1 MRPRPEGLHEYR
13 FLPKG
18 HKIAQRSGDEKTQG
32 SFTFIVSDVTRQ
44 VLFPFLEQS
53 QWQTEIFLPPIFLS
67 FHKKGKEKKGAVT
80 CFKMHKL

>member
-44 VLFPFLEQS
+44 VLFPFLGQS
-53 QWQTEIFLPPIFLS
+53 QWQTEFFLPP
-67 FHKKGKEKKGAVT
+67 KKRKEKKDAVK